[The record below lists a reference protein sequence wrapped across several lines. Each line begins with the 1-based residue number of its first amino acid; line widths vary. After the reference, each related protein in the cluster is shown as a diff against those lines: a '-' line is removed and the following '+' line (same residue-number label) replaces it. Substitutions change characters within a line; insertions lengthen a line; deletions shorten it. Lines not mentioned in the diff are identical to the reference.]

1 MRQVDPDVSG
11 LPNRT
16 RPSKQP
22 QTFAPPDLDDLA
34 VAVEALDHDERE
46 AVGARGRVDDL
57 DLHVVLG
64 GARAAAT

>member
-1 MRQVDPDVSG
+1 MDAPVEAAADIR
-11 LPNRT
+11 
-16 RPSKQP
+16 
-22 QTFAPPDLDDLA
+22 PPDLDDLA